1 MRDGRIVR
9 SLALI
14 ATASLVLGAFVAGPA
29 DAKKKKKKPKVATC
43 APFTPVA
50 PASNSGETAE
60 AAEAPVVQVT
70 SAATEEKPIVVEYE
84 HGAAF
89 WETVT
94 QTPVQEDTQFFNFQV
109 VGTGG
114 LHLRMDFSPE
124 SDLDMYLYDGASGA
138 RVASSGAANQA
149 MVAGDPTG
157 LGLDA
162 NGNGGPGFESIP
174 GYAASNC
181 AGYTVESRAF
191 MSPGT
196 PVTLKVWLGEV
207 GENIPE

>member
-1 MRDGRIVR
+1 MKNGRIVR

-14 ATASLVLGAFVAGPA
+14 ATASLVLGAFAAVPA
-29 DAKKKKKKPKVATC
+29 DAKKRKKKPKGCATF
-43 APFTPVA
+43 APAV

-70 SAATEEKPIVVEYE
+70 SAATAEKPIVIEYE
-84 HGAAF
+84 HGPAL
-89 WETVT
+89 WETAT
-94 QTPVQEDTQFFNFQV
+94 QTPLQEDTAFFNFQV
-109 VGTGG
+109 VGTAG
-114 LHLRMDFSPE
+114 LHLRMEFGEE
-124 SDLDMYLYDGASGA
+124 SDVDMYLYDGATGT

-157 LGLDA
+157 FGLDA
-162 NGNGGPGFESIP
+162 NGNGGMGFESIP
-174 GYAASNC
+174 GYSATNC
-181 AGYTVESRAF
+181 AGFTVESRAF

-196 PVTLKVWLGEV
+196 PVTLTAWLGEV